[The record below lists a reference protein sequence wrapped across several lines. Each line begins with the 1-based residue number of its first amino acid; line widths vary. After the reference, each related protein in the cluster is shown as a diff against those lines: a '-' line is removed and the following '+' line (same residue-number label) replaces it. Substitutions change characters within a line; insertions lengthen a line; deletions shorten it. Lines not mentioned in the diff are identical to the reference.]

1 MTIGIT
7 GASGHIGSNLT
18 RLLLKRGHTVKVL
31 DYNDSKGIEGLEAE
45 RIKGN
50 INDRESLD
58 RLCEGV
64 DVMYHLAA
72 FISIGNDSYDVLYK
86 VNVEGTQNLVAACK
100 KAGVK
105 RFIYFSTI
113 HVLDHHPLDQPLDET
128 RPLIT
133 ESPQA
138 YERTKSIIEK
148 WIRTQHSDDFEII
161 IINPTAV
168 VGPYDFKPSL
178 MGQMLVKLYS
188 GKLPFLVPGGY
199 NWVDARDVAEGA
211 ANAVTKGRNGESYI
225 LSGEWHSLKEI
236 ARVIEQATGK
246 KIRNMVLPYWIAYI
260 GVPFIKI
267 WSALTKQKPLYTKES
282 LDIIRQANKNILNDK
297 AQKELDYNPR
307 PFTETIRDTINW
319 FKENNY
325 I

>member
-1 MTIGIT
+1 MKIGIT

-18 RLLLKRGHTVKVL
+18 RILTGRGVHVKVL
-31 DYNDSKGIEGLEAE
+31 EHNDNKGTEGLEAE
-45 RIKGN
+45 KVKGN
-50 INDRESLD
+50 LNDTGSLD
-58 RLCEGV
+58 HLCEGV
-64 DVMYHLAA
+64 DVMCHLAA
-72 FISIGNDSYDVLYK
+72 YISIGNDSYDLLHK
-86 VNVEGTQNLVAACK
+86 VNVEGTKNLVNACK

-113 HVLDHHPLDQPLDET
+113 HVLDHHPLDRPLDET

-133 ESPQA
+133 KSPQA

-148 WIRTQHSDDFEII
+148 WIRTQYADDFEII

-168 VGPYDFKPSL
+168 IGPYDFKPSL

-199 NWVDARDVAEGA
+199 NWVDARDVAEAA
-211 ANAVTKGRNGESYI
+211 ANATTKGRNGESYI

-236 ARVIEQATGK
+236 AKVMEQETGK
-246 KIRNMVLPYWIAYI
+246 KIRNVVLPYWMAYI

-267 WSALTKQKPLYTKES
+267 WSALTGQKPLYTKES
-282 LDIIRQANKNILNDK
+282 LDIIRNANKNILNNK
-297 AQKELDYNPR
+297 ARKELDYHPR